1 MEIFNGISNLWVF
14 VCFEVLIVLI
24 AMSVDFASGF
34 YKAKVRGETRNSYGL
49 KRTVSKF
56 ILYIGSICI
65 ACGIDSIFFA
75 SGFWGIVHLSALSKV
90 PVVSTIIAVFIC
102 VVEMRSIWEKAE
114 AKQKNEAV
122 KTAEMIAALLN
133 SDIIKAAAQAA
144 TVQTNKNNS
153 DGCKD
158 YRGKGIQEQQPL

>member
-1 MEIFNGISNLWVF
+1 MEIFSGISRLWIF

-24 AMSVDFASGF
+24 AMAIDFASGF
-34 YKAKVRGETRNSYGL
+34 YKAKIRGETRNSYGL

-75 SGFWGIVHLSALSKV
+75 CGFWSIVHLSALSKV

-102 VVEMRSIWEKAE
+102 AVEMRSIWEKAE

-122 KTAEMIAALLN
+122 KTAEMISSLVGNDILKDAIREALMKI
-133 SDIIKAAAQAA
+133 D
-144 TVQTNKNNS
+144 NK
-153 DGCKD
+153 KQ
-158 YRGKGIQEQQPL
+158 IE

>member
-1 MEIFNGISNLWVF
+1 MEIFNGITNLWYF

-34 YKAKVRGETRNSYGL
+34 YKAKLRGETRNSYGL

-75 SGFWGIVHLSALSKV
+75 SGFWGIIHLATLV
-90 PVVSTIIAVFIC
+90 RIPVVSTIISVFIC
-102 VVEMRSIWEKAE
+102 IVEIRSIWEKADR
-114 AKQKNEAV
+114 KQRNEAAR
-122 KTAEMIAALLN
+122 TAQLIAQLINRDGSFKDAVFEILK
-133 SDIIKAAAQAA
+133 SSKDS
-144 TVQTNKNNS
+144 NNS
-153 DGCKD
+153 NTIDGNE
-158 YRGKGIQEQQPL
+158 IQ